1 MANTKV
7 GFGSYG
13 DFEKFMRN
21 APDSV
26 RRILFRAYPKYARM
40 LTDKYIASTKK
51 IEGAVKKAA
60 SKATQEV
67 KQATKAIGTTA
78 SKAGKATAEAANK
91 PSTWSKV
98 GSVIK
103 NLKNIAGTGAAT
115 WVISDPRTTW
125 NQKILAGGLA
135 IPHPTVRG
143 ASIAGLGA
151 TALIPRVVDAFY
163 DRKNE
168 PLFKPGGMYGNS
180 SDYILNQYNLPSQ
193 LKPLTPEQQ
202 QKVNEYNNRITQGV
216 LDEASQSL
224 ALGNEEIANYQAA
237 ENRLDDILN
246 NRPPSSGLNYDNQA
260 PVFQSSQLIS
270 RTPIGISN
278 QPVQN
283 TQQGGLIPIQDN
295 QIVTP
300 NQQALTGNVD
310 VLKQFGGDIP
320 DYKTWNTDVEMKLQ
334 DLQNQANQINR
345 DDVVQPTI
353 RGEQSMQNTAGNEA
367 LLQYLQMQN
376 VKQQQAQK
384 QGADILAQYQAALQ
398 ADRRQNEVN
407 ALANAFGTTFGDP
420 QERAPIYYIGAK
432 GDMRKVELQQPNKA
446 QVLPTNQA
454 TNANEFINML
464 KLRSAV
470 TPKSTDDV
478 TANVLTAQ
486 ALGDMY
492 NVNPLVFLNPDL
504 AQEYMKSQGT
514 IANTRAG
521 GEETRAT
528 ERLKAGEERTTLPL
542 KTQANILE
550 ERAKAADNMARDKAN
565 AVYDIVLE
573 QMKQSGMNDRQ
584 AQQIASQE
592 AIAQYAQLSQNYRTQ
607 LDNQAAME
615 RLLTSGQTQ
624 RDVANI
630 YASGRAA
637 GQSDNPLDNMVKAAR
652 IQEVLSSFQNPQ
664 QRQQALDFINLYSGG
679 NNATPVLRDNPYGTT
694 INQDDIIRRYRG
706 R

>member
-143 ASIAGLGA
+143 ASLAGLGA
-151 TALIPRVVDAFY
+151 TAIIPRVVDAFY
-163 DRKNE
+163 ERKNE
-168 PLFKPGGMYGNS
+168 PLFAPGGTYG
-180 SDYILNQYNLPSQ
+180 DQAGFVNLGDLPPQ
-193 LKPLTPEQQ
+193 LKPLTSEEYKKAIDYNAKQMKELRNQINEGIAANQAEQG
-202 QKVNEYNNRITQGV
+202 EWDRLISG
-216 LDEASQSL
+216 EAVKDQ
-224 ALGNEEIANYQAA
+224 
-237 ENRLDDILN
+237 
-246 NRPPSSGLNYDNQA
+246 PPSTGLSYDNISA

-679 NNATPVLRDNPYGTT
+679 NNTTPVLRDNPYGTT

>member
-26 RRILFRAYPKYARM
+26 RRILFRAYPKYARI

-78 SKAGKATAEAANK
+78 SKAGKATAETVSK

-98 GSVIK
+98 GGAIK

-125 NQKILAGGLA
+125 NQKVLAGGLA

-143 ASIAGLGA
+143 ASLAGLGA
-151 TALIPRVVDAFY
+151 TAIIPRVVDAFY
-163 DRKNE
+163 ERKNA
-168 PLFKPGGMYGNS
+168 PLFDPEDERGVYADQMGFA
-180 SDYILNQYNLPSQ
+180 NLGQLPPQ
-193 LKPLTPEQQ
+193 LKALTPEEY
-202 QKVNEYNNRITQGV
+202 QKAVAYNAARTHDLQNDLNMAI
-216 LDEASQSL
+216 A
-224 ALGNEEIANYQAA
+224 ANKEEQANYQAA

-246 NRPPSSGLNYDNQA
+246 NRPPSSGLNYDTSA
-260 PVFQSSQLIS
+260 PIFQSSQLMS

-283 TQQGGLIPIQDN
+283 AQQGGLIPIRDN

-320 DYKTWNTDVEMKLQ
+320 DYRTWNANVEIGLQ
-334 DLQNQANQINR
+334 DLYNQANKIN
-345 DDVVQPTI
+345 QPTI

-376 VKQQQAQK
+376 AKQQQAQQ

-398 ADRRQNEVN
+398 ADRKQNELN
-407 ALANAFGTTFGDP
+407 ALANAVGATFGDP
-420 QERAPIYYIGAK
+420 QERVPIYAVSPTGRLDRI
-432 GDMRKVELQQPNKA
+432 DVQQPNKA
-446 QVLPTNQA
+446 QALPTNQA
-454 TNANEFINML
+454 TKANEFVNML

-504 AQEYMKSQGT
+504 AQEYMKSRGT
-514 IANTRAG
+514 IENTRVTG
-521 GEETRAT
+521 Q
-528 ERLKAGEERTTLPL
+528 ERRKDIPLTT
-542 KTQANILE
+542 QGNILE

-624 RDVANI
+624 RDVAKI

-637 GQSDNPLDNMVKAAR
+637 GQSDNPLDNMVKAAK

-679 NNATPVLRDNPYGTT
+679 NNTTPVLRDNPYGTT